1 MKIKL
6 TNEQMRAIND
16 GENLMVNGEEWEYID
31 ELDIEEDEQGRYF
44 TYIFKRPSDDKHF
57 MITLAQA
64 RYGYEDY
71 GYESFMQDFTAYEVK
86 QKEVKKIEWVYVN

>member
-6 TNEQMRAIND
+6 TNEQMMAIDNEEDLIVD
-16 GENLMVNGEEWEYID
+16 GEKWEYVD
-31 ELDIEEDEQGRYF
+31 ELDTEEDEQGRYL
-44 TYIFKRPSDDKHF
+44 TYIFKRPSDNKNF

-71 GYESFMQDFTAYEVK
+71 GYESFMQDLTAHMR
-86 QKEVKKIEWVYVN
+86 